1 MPVVMPHDD
10 KKTVLREIEQER
22 LVEIYQHSQA
32 LIRRVEAIITP
43 SVERIADLFYTEMLT
58 IVGAQ
63 PFLNHALVDTRLR
76 LSLAEWIKQLFLPQT
91 KEEVYLHIQ
100 RQREVGNIHARINI
114 PIYLVHHG
122 IRVLK
127 RECRQ
132 LLIDSNL
139 ERNEMATAL
148 SLVEELLDY
157 SSFLINESYFNDIII
172 NERSAQALRM
182 NTINQGLAMDCE
194 RLRSLLFDW
203 LRRILTSL
211 YQTPAP
217 TLQQLPTIFS
227 SDFGLWVTYKA
238 ELLFIDHQQEVDHLK
253 AQLIKINELVKQ
265 AITLRDT
272 NSIIELGATINNLND
287 AVTHSSWFLS
297 SFINH
302 ALEMESGR
310 DPLTHLFNRRY
321 IPTIMQRA
329 IRISATQNA
338 PFCILLLDIDF
349 FKKVNDGWGHDNGDA
364 ILIQVGELLVT
375 HVRAGDFVFRYGGEE
390 FLVLLNDINLDTAT
404 HIAEKLRL
412 LIEKHTFYI
421 NKTIPFTITTSIGIA
436 LHEGHP
442 DYSVV
447 ISQADGALYQA
458 KEKGRNRIEVANNLL
473 SNPPTTA

>member
-1 MPVVMPHDD
+1 MPAVIPNHDN
-10 KKTVLREIEQER
+10 KTAVKDIEQKR
-22 LVEIYQHSQA
+22 LLEIYQNSQPLLEQVA
-32 LIRRVEAIITP
+32 AIVTP
-43 SVERIADLFYTEMLT
+43 QAEQIASVFYSEMLA
-58 IVGAQ
+58 ISGAQ
-63 PFLNHALVDTRLR
+63 PFLNHMLVDTRLR
-76 LSLAEWIKQLFLPQT
+76 TSLAEWVKQLFTPSNE
-91 KEEVYLHIQ
+91 EEVQQHIK

-132 LLIDSNL
+132 FIIASCL
-139 ERNEMATAL
+139 ERNEMANAL

-157 SSFLINESYFNDIII
+157 SSFLINESYFNDIIV

-182 NTINQGLAMDCE
+182 NTINQGLAMECE

-217 TLQQLPTIFS
+217 SFQQLPSIFS

-238 ELLFIDHQQEVDHLK
+238 ELLFIDHQYEIEHLK
-253 AQLIKINELVKQ
+253 SQLLQINALVKTS
-265 AITLRDT
+265 IDLRDR
-272 NSIIELGATINNLND
+272 SLMAELGVVINQLND
-287 AVTHSSWFLS
+287 AVTHASWFLS

-329 IRISATQNA
+329 IRISATQGT
-338 PFCILLLDIDF
+338 PFCVLLVDIDF
-349 FKKVNDGWGHDNGDA
+349 FKKINDTWGHDNGDT
-364 ILIQVGELLVT
+364 ILSQVGELFVT

-390 FLVLLNDINLDTAT
+390 FLVLLNDVSLDVAQR
-404 HIAEKLRL
+404 IAEKLRAL
-412 LIEKHTFYI
+412 VEQHTFYL
-421 NKTIPFTITTSIGIA
+421 NKSMPFNITISIGIA

-442 DYSVV
+442 DYSVI
-447 ISQADGALYQA
+447 ISQADNALYQA
-458 KEKGRNRIEVANNLL
+458 KSKGRNRIEVADKLVGDSTNL
-473 SNPPTTA
+473 